1 LSYNIDL
8 DAVKKQFR
16 YKEDPNKTL
25 KIIHVEPKRAKFI
38 PFNTKFNSDNLDFSG
53 FVGDFSR
60 KTINKKASK
69 IISKDLINKM
79 TSNILNLPEDKK
91 MYMNDFFE
99 ELFFEDGQLLFT
111 HPKLVFWLKES
122 NNVEIAQFLVDIFME
137 EVEEELLEKVY
148 SKEYTE
154 DVLTK
159 NLLSSLE
166 EIKDSNIKKSY
177 ICKLSVVKKIFKEDF
192 KFLMEN
198 KELFLEE
205 FENFLKF
212 YYFIY
217 ISQLTIKF
225 NKFLDGN
232 PEEFDELYFNLNW
245 EKTSKTRISYLK
257 GWKILE
263 KVSTPLFTHRN
274 LLEILNCNENK
285 DILIYWDF
293 KSKVKLSLLEEERVC
308 CEIDEVIEWYKNSVD
323 IQWLSY
329 KAKEHS
335 SENLISNK
343 IKEFFDVI
351 DYQFKNS
358 VRKKPYDDYR
368 KWLIEFAKQNFCK
381 TRGPLGYTLNLN
393 QDIVFLL
400 TKLAMKK
407 KEKIRIKDLYEEFQK
422 RGVFLD
428 KDSRESLEEYFEN
441 LNLIEK
447 KSDSGDAVYV
457 KSIL

>member
-1 LSYNIDL
+1 MLYNINL
-8 DAVKKQFR
+8 DIIKKQFR
-16 YKEDPNKTL
+16 YKEDPNKSL
-25 KIIHVEPKRAKFI
+25 KVTHVEPKRAKFI
-38 PFNTKFNSDNLDFSG
+38 PFNTKFNNDNLDFSG
-53 FVGDFSR
+53 FVGDFAR
-60 KTINKKASK
+60 KTINKKANK
-69 IISKDLINKM
+69 IISKDLIEKM
-79 TSNILNLPEDKK
+79 TSNISNLPENKK
-91 MYMNDFFE
+91 TYMNDFFQ
-99 ELFFEDGQLLFT
+99 ELFFEDGELLFT

-122 NNVEIAQFLVDIFME
+122 NNGEIAQFLVNIFME
-137 EVEEELLEKVY
+137 EIEEALLKKVY

-159 NLLSSLE
+159 NLLNSLE
-166 EIKDSNIKKSY
+166 SLKESQIKNSY
-177 ICKLSVVKKIFKEDF
+177 ICKLPVVKNIFKEDF

-198 KELFLEE
+198 QTLFLQE

-217 ISQLTIKF
+217 ISQLSIKL

-232 PEEFDELYFNLNW
+232 PDKFDELYFNLNW

-263 KVSTPLFTHRN
+263 KVSVPLFTHRN
-274 LLEILNCNENK
+274 LLEILNCNESK
-285 DILIYWDF
+285 DIYIYWDF
-293 KSKVKLSLLEEERVC
+293 KEKIKLSPTEEERVC
-308 CEIDEVIEWYKNSVD
+308 IEIDEAIEWYKNSVD
-323 IQWLSY
+323 IQWNLY
-329 KAKEHS
+329 RTRKYF
-335 SENLISNK
+335 SEDLISNK
-343 IKEFFDVI
+343 IKEFYDVI

-368 KWLIEFAKQNFCK
+368 KWLIEFAKNDFCK
-381 TRGPLGYTLNLN
+381 RRGPLGYTLNLN
-393 QDIVFLL
+393 QDTIFLL

-407 KEKIRIKDLYEEFQK
+407 KEKIRIKDLYNEFQK

-428 KDSRESLEEYFEN
+428 KDSKESLEEYFES

-447 KSDSGDAVYV
+447 KSDSGDAIYV